1 MPTVTGMAAF
11 SGNSRRAVA
20 LLCVAQFVVVL
31 DVTVVTTALPA
42 LGHEL
47 GFTPQ
52 GLPWVVTAYTLCFG
66 GFLIVGG
73 RVGGPGRQPPRLH
86 RRAGRVHRRVAA
98 VRTGVVG
105 RRADRLPGAA
115 GIGAR
120 RCSRRPRWPCS
131 PRVPRRVAGRRRA
144 VGVWTA
150 AAAGG
155 GATGWLL
162 GGLLTEYAD
171 WRWVFGINV
180 PVGLAVLPLVTAVL
194 PRVPR
199 QRGGAAGRRRGRR
212 CHRRPGVD
220 RLRADRGTGDHRT
233 PGARLLPLLLG
244 AGLLAVVLRRERR
257 LPDPLLPADLLAVR
271 AVRGANLTAAA
282 VTASTSPAMYLAVLY
297 VQNVLHLPPGRAA
310 VYFPVLNLTVIVGSL
325 LGPRLLAV
333 LTARWTAA
341 GGFALITAGCLVLTT
356 LPAAGLPTG
365 RLLAAFGL
373 MGIGLGLASTAST
386 AVGHRGGARRA
397 PRGRRRAAQRDRAD
411 RHRARAR
418 ARRATGPSAVG
429 SAARRRGRLDGAG
442 GMRWGFAA
450 AGLIAVLGLAGSR
463 LLPTR
468 RPGARDRA
476 GTRAE
481 AAR

>member
-1 MPTVTGMAAF
+1 MTTF

-31 DVTVVTTALPA
+31 DVTVVITALPA

-66 GFLIVGG
+66 GFLVVGG
-73 RVGGPGRQPPRLH
+73 RVADLLGS
-86 RRAGRVHRRVAA
+86 RRAFTLGLAGFTAA
-98 VRTGVVG
+98 SLLCALAWSAGALIAF
-105 RRADRLPGAA
+105 RALQGSAA
-115 GIGAR
+115 ALL
-120 RCSRRPRWPCS
+120 S
-131 PRVPRRVAGRRRA
+131 PAALALLTASTEAGAGRRRA

-199 QRGGAAGRRRGRR
+199 QRAARLDVVGAAGVTLGLASIVYGLTEAPAITA
-212 CHRRPGVD
+212 HPV
-220 RLRADRGTGDHRT
+220 RT
-233 PGARLLPLLLG
+233 LLPLLLG
-244 AGLLAVVLRRERR
+244 AGLLVVVLRRERR

-341 GGFALITAGCLVLTT
+341 GGFALIAGGCLVLTT
-356 LPAAGLPTG
+356 LPAARPADRPAAHRLRADG
-365 RLLAAFGL
+365 RRARPGVD
-373 MGIGLGLASTAST
+373 GVHRGR
-386 AVGHRGGARRA
+386 HRGGARRA
-397 PRGRRRAAQRDRAD
+397 PRGRGRAAQRDRAD

-418 ARRATGPSAVG
+418 ARRATGLRRAG
-429 SAARRRGRLDGAG
+429 SAARPARR
-442 GMRWGFAA
+442 M
-450 AGLIAVLGLAGSR
+450 
-463 LLPTR
+463 
-468 RPGARDRA
+468 RA
-476 GTRAE
+476 GCGGASPPP
-481 AAR
+481 A